1 MFRSRGRNTSWY
13 TAKSRQGSWLGR
25 SGAKHVNEWWIIYLT
40 MKLFKSVAPC
50 SMYKIIENFR
60 REKRCFLRKKVDYWK
75 TGFINRY
82 SNTCCLTYRFKML
95 EVIIYL
101 LTEFYTVE
109 VVRITK
115 LKQTWN
121 IRYYII
127 HAMFCLVEIW
137 FNVILNLLCC
147 IFMSFKLCLSI
158 FVFENILIQNIL
170 MIFSLLLSK

>member
-75 TGFINRY
+75 TGFINRH

-95 EVIIYL
+95 EVILIN
-101 LTEFYTVE
+101 
-109 VVRITK
+109 RILHGGGCKDYKIETNMEYPI
-115 LKQTWN
+115 LYNTCDVLFGRN
-121 IRYYII
+121 
-127 HAMFCLVEIW
+127 LV
-137 FNVILNLLCC
+137 
-147 IFMSFKLCLSI
+147 
-158 FVFENILIQNIL
+158 
-170 MIFSLLLSK
+170 